1 MEKYSPAIHLTDQEL
16 ENLYPHETKN
26 YLRAYKNRDREKLE
40 HRVADRGNY
49 IEELEFHL
57 KKIKG
62 QQKWDLNEIHFIDTG
77 QYNHDKFGVEAQ
89 DVWDIFD
96 L

>member
-16 ENLYPHETKN
+16 KDLDPHETRN

-57 KKIKG
+57 KKLKG

-77 QYNHDKFGVEAQ
+77 KYNHDKFGVEAGSP
-89 DVWDIFD
+89 WKNTK
-96 L
+96 

>member
-16 ENLYPHETKN
+16 KDLDPHEARN
-26 YLRAYKNRDREKLE
+26 YLKAYKKRDREKLE

-57 KKIKG
+57 KKLKG

-77 QYNHDKFGVEAQ
+77 QYNQEAP
-89 DVWDIFD
+89 
-96 L
+96 

>member
-16 ENLYPHETKN
+16 KDLDPHETRN

-57 KKIKG
+57 KKLKG

-77 QYNHDKFGVEAQ
+77 KYTHDKFGVEAQ
-89 DVWDIFD
+89 DV
-96 L
+96 

>member
-16 ENLYPHETKN
+16 KDLDPHEARN
-26 YLRAYKNRDREKLE
+26 YLKAYKKRDREKLE

-57 KKIKG
+57 KKLKG

-77 QYNHDKFGVEAQ
+77 QYNQEAP
-89 DVWDIFD
+89 WKNTK
-96 L
+96 

>member
-16 ENLYPHETKN
+16 KDLDPHEARN
-26 YLRAYKNRDREKLE
+26 YLKAYKKRDREKLE

-57 KKIKG
+57 KKLKYY
-62 QQKWDLNEIHFIDTG
+62 LAF
-77 QYNHDKFGVEAQ
+77 YA
-89 DVWDIFD
+89 
-96 L
+96 